1 MFRKAIIVEQ
11 ILSLLA
17 QFTNVD
23 AVLVA
28 PLGGNEEGKAILKD
42 LDNEG
47 VNTRYCKIWKDA
59 GIPSAWVMHAGEQ
72 DHRPLFSWY

>member
-1 MFRKAIIVEQ
+1 MRLQQ

-42 LDNEG
+42 LDHEG
-47 VNTRYCKIWKDA
+47 VNTRYCKIWKDS

-72 DHRPLFSWY
+72 R